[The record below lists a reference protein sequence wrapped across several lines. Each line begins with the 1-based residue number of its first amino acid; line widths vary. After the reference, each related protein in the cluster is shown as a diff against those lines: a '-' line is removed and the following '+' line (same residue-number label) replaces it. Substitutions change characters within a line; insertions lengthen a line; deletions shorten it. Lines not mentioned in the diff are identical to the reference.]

1 MIINVKFSKI
11 TNISIE
17 TDCIT
22 FKLADG
28 EKVKKQEKMEKGEFI
43 KENRMVA
50 INLILLVIPK
60 RSN

>member
-11 TNISIE
+11 TNTSIE